1 MDRFLSPQNDKVL
14 EMGGSGPKKVVLSF
28 SKLL

>member
-14 EMGGSGPKKVVLSF
+14 EIAGSRPKKVVLSF
-28 SKLL
+28 WKVL